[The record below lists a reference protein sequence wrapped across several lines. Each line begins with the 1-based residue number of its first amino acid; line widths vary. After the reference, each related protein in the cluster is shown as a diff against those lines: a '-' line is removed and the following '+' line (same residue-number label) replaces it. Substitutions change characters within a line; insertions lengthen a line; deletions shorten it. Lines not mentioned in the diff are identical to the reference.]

1 MIKKKKKTS
10 PLHTKQKIDYK
21 DIEMLNL
28 FLTEQGKILPRRITG
43 ITIQQQRKLSK
54 AVKRARIL
62 SSLPFITSNL
72 N

>member
-1 MIKKKKKTS
+1 MIKKKKKIS
-10 PLHTKQKIDYK
+10 PLHAKQKIDYK

-28 FLTEQGKILPRRITG
+28 FLTEQGKILPRRVTG

-62 SSLPFITSNL
+62 ASLPFITSNS